1 MDKGTLAI
9 KGEDNI
15 MIAIDKKKKG
25 NIKDGNK
32 EIPLSYGKHKFSFS
46 KPGFFDLDT
55 SIVLKQSYQE
65 FAVDLRP
72 IKLEVALGLPFPE
85 RDFKIKIRSSR
96 KSYQLKFEKG
106 RFYDFDEPNIRV
118 DDNNVIHFIN
128 EEIGEYSFYF
138 YTPGR
143 ILNEQ
148 SFILTGNTND
158 FYQVTFKQP
167 TSSQIV
173 SPKRLLFPG
182 SNQRYVGYNRTGW
195 FFTFSSLAALV
206 YSTYSYNESIK
217 FLDEYK
223 DARVAYEA
231 LQDADQSVMNQH
243 RSIAQDKYNLYAKYR
258 NHSMASNSALLGLG
272 AASFLHVAWVI
283 RF

>member
-1 MDKGTLAI
+1 
-9 KGEDNI
+9 
-15 MIAIDKKKKG
+15 
-25 NIKDGNK
+25 
-32 EIPLSYGKHKFSFS
+32 
-46 KPGFFDLDT
+46 
-55 SIVLKQSYQE
+55 
-65 FAVDLRP
+65 
-72 IKLEVALGLPFPE
+72 E
-85 RDFKIKIRSSR
+85 RDFKIKIRSRESR

-118 DDNNVIHFIN
+118 DDNNVIHFFN
-128 EEIGEYSFYF
+128 EEIGEYFFDF

-143 ILNEQ
+143 ILNKQ
-148 SFILTGNTND
+148 SFTLTGNTND
-158 FYQVTFKQP
+158 FYQLTFQQP
-167 TSSQIV
+167 ASSQIV

-258 NHSMASNSALLGLG
+258 NHSMVSNSALLGLG